1 MNDELE
7 IEKHMQSN
15 GNRATACQTDG
26 LLNDKHVDTAGV
38 LESSPNL
45 KKCACAIEPDP
56 DSIGARL
63 RQRRRKSS
71 GQDDAEF
78 MGWNDK
84 TSVVTAASSPELKK
98 HAHDAELSADSVGA
112 RLRQG
117 RKNGQRP

>member
-1 MNDELE
+1 MEEENEM
-7 IEKHMQSN
+7 HVQ
-15 GNRATACQTDG
+15 
-26 LLNDKHVDTAGV
+26 NDKHVDTAGV

-78 MGWNDK
+78 MGVNDK
-84 TSVVTAASSPELKK
+84 TSVVTAAVKTIPELKK

-112 RLRQG
+112 RLRLG
-117 RKNGQRP
+117 WKNGQRP